1 MGMSAELDKLIADFA
16 KMPLDT
22 RRKLRAEVRKVGAP
36 VLDQVRANASWSS
49 RIPAATSIKVGYSKS
64 KSGATIVTSAKRA
77 PHARPYEHD
86 GVAGF
91 FRHPV
96 NRPAARR
103 RKPWVS
109 QAARPFFYRAVS
121 EAAPRVEDAYR
132 ELIMRVALENGWK

>member
-1 MGMSAELDKLIADFA
+1 MAMSADLDKLIADFR

-22 RRKLRAEVRKVGAP
+22 RRKLRTEIRRVAAP
-36 VLDQVRANASWSS
+36 VLSQVRSNAGWSS
-49 RIPAATSIKVGYSKS
+49 RIPAATTIKVGYSKS
-64 KSGATIVTSAKRA
+64 KSGATIVTSARKA

-86 GVAGF
+86 GVPGT

-121 EAAPRVEDAYR
+121 EAAPKVEDGFR
-132 ELIMRVALENGWK
+132 ELIMRVARENGWK